1 MKGLFQVVEK
11 GIGVEVPVH
20 ILESYWSVKSNF
32 WAEIYAKDCCCGVEW
47 YASNHQGQALISWCR
62 RRPLQKNKG
71 RDTIIH
77 LYHLSQ
83 ILLFREADWWLH
95 HTGRNL
101 DWIKIRSTVS
111 FLFFIEVWSQ
121 SSLHPMAAEDSVLFR
136 FRNVLTIVIVYM
148 SLFCVIFSS

>member
-1 MKGLFQVVEK
+1 MLGSECRSLT
-11 GIGVEVPVH
+11 
-20 ILESYWSVKSNF
+20 SYWSVKSNF

-83 ILLFREADWWLH
+83 ILLFREADWWLD

-101 DWIKIRSTVS
+101 DWIKIRSMVS

-121 SSLHPMAAEDSVLFR
+121 STSNGSRR
-136 FRNVLTIVIVYM
+136 FSSFSISKCSHHCYCIYVIVLCYFFILIHED
-148 SLFCVIFSS
+148 LF